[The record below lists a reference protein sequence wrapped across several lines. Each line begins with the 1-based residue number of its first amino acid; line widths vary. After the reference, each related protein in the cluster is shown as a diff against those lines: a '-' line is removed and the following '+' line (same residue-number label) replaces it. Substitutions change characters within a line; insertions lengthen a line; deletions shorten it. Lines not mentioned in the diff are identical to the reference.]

1 MGLDHHKGSASI
13 RPIRTLTETSESQ
26 RSVNSSSRLT
36 RKRLLPRP
44 SAGGS
49 MSKGVSSLRRTTP
62 QTRQY
67 EAKDGSGLVIGIIAQ
82 QIRPRSEFRPGTI

>member
-44 SAGGS
+44 SAGGP
-49 MSKGVSSLRRTTP
+49 MSKGYQVYVERRLKPASTKRRTAAVSLL
-62 QTRQY
+62 
-67 EAKDGSGLVIGIIAQ
+67 ES
-82 QIRPRSEFRPGTI
+82 